1 MQEIQNLYREFL
13 NNFPENLQ
21 PIISIGLAVLL
32 VYAIFKVIKKDF
44 IFIIALVVLLPA
56 SVPIL
61 KACGREWLGL
71 LSFIEYWVDSNCLH
85 FEARLQADEV
95 KCLHFE
101 ARRAK
106 KCG

>member
-1 MQEIQNLYREFL
+1 MLSANMGEIQNLYIEFL

-21 PIISIGLAVLL
+21 PVISIGLAVLL

-61 KACGREWLGL
+61 KSVWQGVVGFIKFL
-71 LSFIEYWVDSNCLH
+71 LNI
-85 FEARLQADEV
+85 
-95 KCLHFE
+95 
-101 ARRAK
+101 
-106 KCG
+106 G